1 MGGVGSGRVLTAEGS
16 NRGIDG
22 LHEDAFTMELWCDV
36 SEASEL
42 ELRGRHTSSQLL
54 ASSKIHPS
62 SMTSAESLVT

>member
-1 MGGVGSGRVLTAEGS
+1 
-16 NRGIDG
+16 
-22 LHEDAFTMELWCDV
+22 MELKGDV

-42 ELRGRHTSSQLL
+42 QFFGVGGVVTSSQLL